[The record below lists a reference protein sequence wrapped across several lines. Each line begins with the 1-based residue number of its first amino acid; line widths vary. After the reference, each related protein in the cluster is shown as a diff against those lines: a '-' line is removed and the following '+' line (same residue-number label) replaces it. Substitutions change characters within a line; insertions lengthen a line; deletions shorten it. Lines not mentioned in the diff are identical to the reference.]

1 MITPLDTP
9 RTKILLV
16 MPNAGIHRIAFGP
29 VRMSFREAP
38 LTLTTL
44 AALVPSELN
53 AKITIIDESVQTVPF
68 DKDFNIVGIS
78 CLTGTAR
85 RAYEIADRFR
95 ANGSTV
101 VLGGVHVTLRPDEA
115 AEHADAIVVGFAET
129 SWPQLLRDSMNGDV
143 KSVYRSESVNLA
155 NLPLPRRD
163 LQKSFGYMA
172 PNTVFATRGCKQA
185 CDFCTV
191 ASIPFGWHTRPIP
204 QVVDEIRQIRSS
216 RIVFNDVS
224 ITEDRSYA
232 CELFSAMIPLR
243 KKWGGLAKI
252 NIAEDDELLD
262 LTAKSGCVYL
272 LIGFETL
279 GRKGLAGINKSFN
292 SRIDYRSAVQKL
304 HDRGIIVQGC
314 FILGL
319 DQDGKEVFEQT
330 VEAVNELRIDI
341 PRFAI
346 YTPYPETKAFARL
359 QSEGRLLH
367 QFWPHYDT
375 QHVVF
380 EPRHMSPKELDDG
393 FRWTYRKTFT
403 LASIAKRTIGSRHFP
418 ITFLGNLAYRMYVRR
433 LQSDLARLHQ
443 EREPENPCHT

>member
-1 MITPLDTP
+1 
-9 RTKILLV
+9 
-16 MPNAGIHRIAFGP
+16 
-29 VRMSFREAP
+29 MSFREAP

-44 AALVPSELN
+44 AALVPPELN
-53 AKITIIDESVQTVPF
+53 ADIQIIDESIQSIPF
-68 DKDFNIVGIS
+68 DGDFDIVGIS

-101 VLGGVHVTLRPDEA
+101 VVGGIHIALRPEEA
-115 AEHADAIVVGFAET
+115 SRHADAIVVGFAED
-129 SWPQLLRDSMNGDV
+129 SWPQLLRDSLSGGIKCVYQND
-143 KSVYRSESVNLA
+143 SVDLTT
-155 NLPLPRRD
+155 LPHPRRD
-163 LQKSFGYMA
+163 LQKRLGYMI
-172 PNTVFATRGCKQA
+172 PNTVFATRGCRQA

-191 ASIPFGWHTRPIP
+191 AAIPFRWHTRPIP
-204 QVVDEIRQIRSS
+204 RVIDEIRQICSS

-224 ITEDRSYA
+224 ITEDREYA
-232 CELFSAMIPLR
+232 RELFSAMIPLR

-252 NIAEDDELLD
+252 SIAEDDELLD
-262 LTAKSGCVYL
+262 LMVQSGCVYL

-279 GRKGLAGINKSFN
+279 GRSALAGMNKSFN
-292 SRIDYRSAVQKL
+292 SKVDYHSAVQKL

-319 DQDGKEVFEQT
+319 DQDGKDVFEQT

-380 EPRHMSPKELDDG
+380 RPQHMTPEELDTG
-393 FRWTYRKTFT
+393 FKWTYRKAFS
-403 LASIAKRTIGSRHFP
+403 LGSISKRTLGSRHFP
-418 ITFLGNLAYRMYVRR
+418 ITFLGNLAYRIYVRR
-433 LQSDLARLHQ
+433 LQHDTTRLHQ
-443 EREPENPCHT
+443 ERSLEIACHT